1 MTVSEIKLTKPT
13 TKYRRKKYKNDGIT
27 QRNTDVLTDKKL
39 KSLKPEDK
47 LYKVAD
53 RDGLYVAVTKTGA
66 ISFRYDYRFN
76 GRRETITF
84 GRYSDDGI
92 TLAEAR
98 EMLIDAKKTLNAGVS
113 PASKKKDGI
122 DKRKLGKTFQ
132 EYTVTYLQE
141 TKFANSTRAMKEAIA
156 RKELYPVMGKYQ
168 LEEITTQ
175 KVRALCEKIRD
186 RGGRSTALQVR
197 EIISSVFNYV
207 IDRGYEISN
216 PAANIKASSI
226 AVFKDR
232 ERAMS
237 KKEVGMFFNE
247 IEYFSCY
254 PTLKLAVKFILYTM
268 VRKGEFINAEWKEI
282 DFEDRLWVIPKE
294 RMKMRRDHVV
304 YLSDQAFDIIVG
316 LKACAMGSNFIV
328 PGRHSINKSIS
339 NAALNNVINGV
350 VKRLNDKG
358 IEFEPVTVHDL
369 RRTASTLLH
378 EAGFN
383 SDWIEKCLAHEQ
395 NGMRAVYNKAE
406 YAEQRKDMLQ
416 QWANM
421 IDEWT
426 EKEKGKY

>member
-1 MTVSEIKLTKPT
+1 M
-13 TKYRRKKYKNDGIT
+13 
-27 QRNTDVLTDKKL
+27 
-39 KSLKPEDK
+39 
-47 LYKVAD
+47 
-53 RDGLYVAVTKTGA
+53 
-66 ISFRYDYRFN
+66 
-76 GRRETITF
+76 
-84 GRYSDDGI
+84 
-92 TLAEAR
+92 
-98 EMLIDAKKTLNAGVS
+98 S
-113 PASKKKDGI
+113 PAASKRDGI
-122 DKRKLGKTFQ
+122 DKRKSGKTLQ
-132 EYTVTYLQE
+132 EYTVKYLE
-141 TKFANSTRAMKEAIA
+141 DTRFANSTRAMKEAIV
-156 RKELYPVMGKYQ
+156 RRELYPVMGKYQ

-175 KVRALCEKIRD
+175 NIRALCEKIRD

-207 IDRGYEISN
+207 IDRGYEITN
-216 PAANIKASSI
+216 PASSIKASSI
-226 AVFKDR
+226 ATFQDR

-237 KKEVGMFFNE
+237 QKEVGMFFNE
-247 IEYFSCY
+247 IEHYSCY
-254 PTLKLAVKFILYTM
+254 PTLKLAVKFVLYTM
-268 VRKGEFINAEWKEI
+268 VRKGEFIKAEWKEV
-282 DFEDRLWVIPKE
+282 DFEKRQWIIPKE

-316 LKACAMGSNFIV
+316 LKACAMGSSFIV
-328 PGRHSINKSIS
+328 PGRYDTNKSLS
-339 NAALNNVINGV
+339 NAALNNVIDGV
-350 VKRLNDKG
+350 IKRLNDKG

-426 EKEKGKY
+426 NKERGKY

>member
-1 MTVSEIKLTKPT
+1 M
-13 TKYRRKKYKNDGIT
+13 
-27 QRNTDVLTDKKL
+27 LTDKKL
-39 KSLKPEDK
+39 KSLKPQDK
-47 LYKVAD
+47 LYKLAD
-53 RDGLYVAVTKTGA
+53 RDGLYVAVTKIGT

-76 GRRETITF
+76 GRRETVTL
-84 GRYSDDGI
+84 GKYSDDGI

-98 EMLIDAKKTLNAGVS
+98 NLLIEAKRTLNAGVS
-113 PASKKKDGI
+113 PAASKRDGI
-122 DKRKLGKTFQ
+122 DKRKSGKTLQ
-132 EYTVTYLQE
+132 EYTVKYLE
-141 TKFANSTRAMKEAIA
+141 DTRFANSTRAMKEAIV
-156 RKELYPVMGKYQ
+156 RRELYPVMGKYQ

-175 KVRALCEKIRD
+175 NIRALCEKIRD

-207 IDRGYEISN
+207 IDRGYEITN
-216 PAANIKASSI
+216 PASSIKASSI
-226 AVFKDR
+226 ATFQDR

-237 KKEVGMFFNE
+237 QKEVGMFFNE
-247 IEYFSCY
+247 IEHYSCY
-254 PTLKLAVKFILYTM
+254 PTLKLAVKFVLYTM
-268 VRKGEFINAEWKEI
+268 VRKGEFINAEWKEV
-282 DFEDRLWVIPKE
+282 DFEKRQWIIPKE

-316 LKACAMGSNFIV
+316 LKACAMGSSFLV
-328 PGRHSINKSIS
+328 PGRYDTNKSLS
-339 NAALNNVINGV
+339 NAALNNVIDGV
-350 VKRLNDKG
+350 IKRLNDKG

-426 EKEKGKY
+426 NKERGKY

>member
-1 MTVSEIKLTKPT
+1 M
-13 TKYRRKKYKNDGIT
+13 
-27 QRNTDVLTDKKL
+27 LTDKKL
-39 KSLKPEDK
+39 KSLKPLDK
-47 LYKVAD
+47 LYKLAD
-53 RDGLYVAVTKTGA
+53 RDGLYVAVSKTGS

-98 EMLIDAKKTLNAGVS
+98 EMLIDAKKLLNTGVS
-113 PASKKKDGI
+113 PASQKKDGI
-122 DKRKLGKTFQ
+122 DKRKSGKTFQ

-141 TKFANSTRAMKEAIA
+141 TRFANTTRAMKEAIV
-156 RKELYPVMGKYQ
+156 RRELYPVLGKYQ

-207 IDRGYEISN
+207 IDRGYEIPN

-226 AVFKDR
+226 ATFQDR

-237 KKEVGMFFNE
+237 QKEVGIFFNE
-247 IEYFSCY
+247 IEHYSCY
-254 PTLKLAVKFILYTM
+254 PTLKLGVKFILYTM
-268 VRKGEFINAEWKEI
+268 VRKGEFIKAEWKEI
-282 DFEDRLWVIPKE
+282 DFEKREWVIPKE

-316 LKACAMGSNFIV
+316 LKTCAMGSSFIL

-339 NAALNNVINGV
+339 NAALNNVIDGV

-358 IEFEPVTVHDL
+358 IEFEPLTVHDM

-421 IDEWT
+421 IDGWM